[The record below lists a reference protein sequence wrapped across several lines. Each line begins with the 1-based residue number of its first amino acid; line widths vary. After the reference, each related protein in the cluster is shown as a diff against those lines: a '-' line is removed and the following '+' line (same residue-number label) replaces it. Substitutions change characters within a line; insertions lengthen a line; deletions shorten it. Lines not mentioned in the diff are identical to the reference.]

1 MYNNDL
7 QNRNVSDDISGV
19 ETVWLFS
26 LLVSRTALPTIV
38 IAGRIVMLVGIKL
51 VSTDLEE
58 IFVTITN
65 ADAKKMLLLEES
77 TNNYQ
82 NLSVDLQRSIDVSF
96 YNTPLEA
103 VEKAQ
108 GLE

>member
-1 MYNNDL
+1 
-7 QNRNVSDDISGV
+7 
-19 ETVWLFS
+19 
-26 LLVSRTALPTIV
+26 
-38 IAGRIVMLVGIKL
+38 
-51 VSTDLEE
+51 
-58 IFVTITN
+58 
-65 ADAKKMLLLEES
+65 MLLLEES

>member
-26 LLVSRTALPTIV
+26 L
-38 IAGRIVMLVGIKL
+38 L